1 MAGGTDDPGPGS
13 RDRERFCSFRVTVAL
28 AAGVPA
34 RDTEAV
40 NEGATAGAATRTCV
54 ATLGAVVA
62 FAALEHGIGETLQGA
77 GRADGLMF
85 ESWPRNDAFASVG
98 GEPAMSIIPNLLVAG
113 IVTCLLALV
122 FVWVAL
128 RVGRGRHEG
137 ATLIGLSVLLLLA
150 GGGMAPPLIGVV
162 LGSVWARAQRVV
174 PVARPSR
181 FAASLG
187 ARWRPL
193 LILTVAA
200 YLMLVPGTVLLHLL
214 FGVNSAGMVVVLIVM
229 AFSGLVLTLVAAR
242 AADRA
247 YAADHGRGEVVDSAP
262 ASVSW

>member
-1 MAGGTDDPGPGS
+1 MD
-13 RDRERFCSFRVTVAL
+13 
-28 AAGVPA
+28 
-34 RDTEAV
+34 
-40 NEGATAGAATRTCV
+40 EGATTNPATRTCV

-62 FAALEHGIGETLQGA
+62 FAALEHGIGEMLQGT
-77 GRADGLMF
+77 GPADGLMF

-137 ATLIGLSVLLLLA
+137 ATLVGLSLLLLLV

-162 LGSVWARAQRVV
+162 LGSVWARAQRVRA
-174 PVARPSR
+174 VAPPSR
-181 FAASLG
+181 FAANLG

-193 LILTVAA
+193 LILTVAS

-214 FGVNSAGMVVVLIVM
+214 LGVSSAVLVVVLIVM

-242 AADRA
+242 AADRTDGPSEQPA
-247 YAADHGRGEVVDSAP
+247 RRPAARR
-262 ASVSW
+262 